1 MAITRFSHFT
11 IRCKDLDASTAFY
24 RDVLGMDVRPRPL
37 PEGFGRG
44 AIGYFADDQWC
55 VHLFEATA
63 EQTLQFEA
71 LPERKTAILMHVSLR
86 AEGYVETMDRL
97 RAKAISLREFTIG
110 DRHLVQFLDLDGL
123 EIELTFSPDELPN
136 GPVPWTPA

>member
-1 MAITRFSHFT
+1 MN
-11 IRCKDLDASTAFY
+11 
-24 RDVLGMDVRPRPL
+24 VRPRPL
-37 PEGFGRG
+37 PAGFGRG

-63 EQTLQFEA
+63 EQTLEFEA
-71 LPERKTAILMHVSLR
+71 LPERKTGILMHVSLR
-86 AEGYVETMDRL
+86 AEGYVATMQRL
-97 RAKAISLREFTIG
+97 RAKGLGVREFTAG